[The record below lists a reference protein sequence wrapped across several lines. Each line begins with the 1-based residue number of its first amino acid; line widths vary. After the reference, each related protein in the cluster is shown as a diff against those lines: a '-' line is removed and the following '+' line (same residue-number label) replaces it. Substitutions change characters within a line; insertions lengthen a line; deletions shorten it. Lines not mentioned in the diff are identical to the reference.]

1 MSTTMDRPS
10 ATIYQFPIGG
20 RAALGRKRDERTTSD
35 YLASLGTSVAVG
47 GSWYHEEA
55 IEAERSRNN

>member
-1 MSTTMDRPS
+1 MSTNIDRPS

-20 RAALGRKRDERTTSD
+20 RAALRKRDEAVTSD
-35 YLASLGTSVAVG
+35 YLASVGVCEAAMG

-55 IEAERSRNN
+55 MEAERHRKN